1 MNFTQDYFSHNIPH
15 LTAMLSRIPE
25 KKRFLEIGSFEGRS
39 TCWFLEQM
47 DDDGSITCIDTW
59 KGSEEHVN
67 LDLSD
72 LLKRFGDNW
81 SEVIRPEQIV
91 RAIQKTSFDGLAMLA
106 VAEQQ
111 FDFIYIDGSH
121 QAPDVMTDAC
131 MAFPL
136 LKKGGVMVFDD
147 YLWGKELGV
156 LHNPKIAVDAFTTI
170 FAERCNIVGI
180 GYQVAVQ
187 KI

>member
-15 LTAMLSRIPE
+15 LTAMMKRIPE

-59 KGSEEHVN
+59 MGSEEHVN
-67 LDLSD
+67 LNLQE
-72 LLKRFGDNW
+72 LRNRFDENVK
-81 SEVIRPEQIV
+81 SVVKPSQFIR
-91 RAIQKTSFDGLAMLA
+91 AMQKTSFAGLAMLA
-106 VAEQQ
+106 TAEQEY
-111 FDFIYIDGSH
+111 DFIYIDGSH
-121 QAPDVMTDAC
+121 QAQDVLTDAC

-136 LKKGGVMVFDD
+136 LKKDGVMVFDD

-170 FAERCNIVGI
+170 FAEQCHIVGI
-180 GYQVAVQ
+180 GYQMAVQ